1 MERPKPEAPASQ
13 AAGAASKLRR
23 RPGRRFGPAALRGRL
38 GGDGRGQCGGVLELP
53 PPRLLELSEAQG
65 GEAQVLLGLGVG
77 LGLGLG
83 LSLGL
88 GLGPGLGLG
97 LGLGFGFWFGLE
109 PRLRTCRLRSMPYYY
124 YYYYYYYSY
133 YYYSYY
139 FRTCRLRS
147 MPESIRGMEACL
159 SLELC
164 LSMDTPR
171 GGLPCVP
178 LSSSRGAV
186 SSVYLVASTQVSKK
200 AGGK

>member
-1 MERPKPEAPASQ
+1 M
-13 AAGAASKLRR
+13 
-23 RPGRRFGPAALRGRL
+23 
-38 GGDGRGQCGGVLELP
+38 
-53 PPRLLELSEAQG
+53 
-65 GEAQVLLGLGVG
+65 
-77 LGLGLG
+77 GLGLG

-88 GLGPGLGLG
+88 GLGLGPGLG

-109 PRLRTCRLRSMPYYY
+109 PRLRTCKLRSMPYYCY
-124 YYYYYYYSY
+124 YYY